1 MPLRIGLRYLSN
13 GRLLP
18 SALEGTCYPFF
29 FSSKVFL
36 DAIKKDSK
44 FLVRVRGETE
54 MADAIHLQFRF
65 FTVLSLSL
73 SLSLSG
79 RSTVAAHRS
88 ASRRLSDKTICM
100 VGKQG
105 PDDQYLHYA
114 VHNLYGWSHTEPT
127 LRLAES
133 SQNSLPKRSRNVDV
147 FLVSR
152 SRIEG
157 RQNLALERRKK
168 NSNVGCGFQ

>member
-1 MPLRIGLRYLSN
+1 
-13 GRLLP
+13 
-18 SALEGTCYPFF
+18 
-29 FSSKVFL
+29 
-36 DAIKKDSK
+36 
-44 FLVRVRGETE
+44 

-65 FTVLSLSL
+65 FTVL